1 MVSVGAAVDTCTFGS
16 ALTLVDDVAISR
28 ALSAGTWPRLGTN
41 ELTKAMQRDMALTD
55 HRWRGVERRQ
65 SGPFVPGD
73 VVRMRAL
80 AAAWV
85 LELRNRSLWAG
96 DGDARSDRPPDSVR
110 EDALLEVI
118 YGAVP
123 YFLPA
128 AAAHGIMASHP
139 PDAELR
145 ADLRLPYP
153 AVAVFFGAE
162 FAIPP
167 ELRGGEEV
175 LLQRHRGGPNIA
187 EVIAGQAPWDGRA
200 PEHIRFPTL
209 AAYRGQELAIVGVL
223 LTADDEA
230 RLGDLV
236 AFVVSQPRPAEG
248 RFSVVEAL
256 LSRSRLRPLIENLA
270 AAVAWGDWQP
280 PTPGLDLPPEAD
292 SAAFRAAVNRGAF
305 RRQEPRGV
313 FGGIRVLDAPKM
325 FERRAEHAHEGP
337 GRQSPATHLRRGHWR
352 RQRVGPRD
360 GWRYE
365 PRFIAP
371 IVVNPGAG
379 TSDRV
384 TVYRLPVPPPAAGG
398 QVSRAADWEEAQ
410 RLREVAGSDP
420 AW

>member
-1 MVSVGAAVDTCTFGS
+1 MVPDRSAVETCTFGS
-16 ALTLVDDVAISR
+16 ALSLVDDVAISR
-28 ALSAGTWPRLGTN
+28 ALAAGTWPRLGTK
-41 ELTKAMQRDMALTD
+41 ELAQAMQRDMALTD

-80 AAAWV
+80 TAAWV
-85 LELRNRSLWAG
+85 LEVRDRSVLAED
-96 DGDARSDRPPDSVR
+96 DGTPPTQRRPDSVR
-110 EDALLEVI
+110 EDGLLDLI

-145 ADLRLPYP
+145 AELRMPYP

-162 FAIPP
+162 FTVPP

-175 LLQRHRGGPNIA
+175 LLQRHRRGPNIA
-187 EVIAGQAPWDGRA
+187 EVIAGQTPLEGRA

-209 AAYRGQELAIVGVL
+209 AAYRGEDLAVVGVL
-223 LTADDEA
+223 LTVDDEA
-230 RLGDLV
+230 CLGDLV
-236 AFVVSQPRPAEG
+236 AFVLSRPHPGGG

-256 LSRSRLRPLIENLA
+256 LSQSRLRPLVENLA

-280 PTPGLDLPPEAD
+280 PAPSLDLPSDAD
-292 SAAFRAAVNRGAF
+292 SAAFRSAVNRGAF

-325 FERRAEHAHEGP
+325 FQPRTDHAGDGP
-337 GRQSPATHLRRGHWR
+337 GRHSPATHLRRGHWR

-371 IVVNPGAG
+371 VVVNPGSG
-379 TSDRV
+379 RSDRV
-384 TVYRLPVPPPAAGG
+384 TVYRLPVPPP
-398 QVSRAADWEEAQ
+398 E
-410 RLREVAGSDP
+410 
-420 AW
+420 

>member
-1 MVSVGAAVDTCTFGS
+1 MPVHAAVETCTFGS

-28 ALSAGTWPRLGTN
+28 ALSAGTWPRLGTK
-41 ELTKAMQRDMALTD
+41 ELARAMQRDIALTN
-55 HRWRGVERRQ
+55 HRWRGFERRQ

-80 AAAWV
+80 TATWV
-85 LELRNRSLWAG
+85 LKLRDRTRWEG
-96 DGDARSDRPPDSVR
+96 DGGPPPQQPPDSVR
-110 EDALLEVI
+110 EDALLELI

-145 ADLRLPYP
+145 AELRLPYP

-162 FAIPP
+162 FTVPP

-175 LLQRHRGGPNIA
+175 LLQRHRRGPNIA
-187 EVIAGQAPWDGRA
+187 EVIAGQTPWDGRA

-209 AAYRGQELAIVGVL
+209 AAYRGEELAVVGVV

-236 AFVVSQPRPAEG
+236 ALVLSRPHPADG
-248 RFSVVEAL
+248 RFSLVEAL
-256 LSRSRLRPLIENLA
+256 LSRSRLRPLMENLA

-280 PTPGLDLPPEAD
+280 PAPGLDLPSDPD
-292 SAAFRAAVNRGAF
+292 SAAFRGAVNRGAF

-325 FERRAEHAHEGP
+325 FQPRTDHAGEGT
-337 GRQSPATHLRRGHWR
+337 GRNSPATHLRRGHWR

-371 IVVNPGAG
+371 VVVNPGSG
-379 TSDRV
+379 RSDRV
-384 TVYRLPVPPPAAGG
+384 TVYRLPVPPPDDAGG
-398 QVSRAADWEEAQ
+398 ASRA
-410 RLREVAGSDP
+410 L
-420 AW
+420 